1 MKKSLSLLALLLASV
16 SAHAGVI
23 AQDPLFISAQADPR
37 VMLVASRDHQLFIK
51 AYTDYSDL
59 DGDGFLDTNFTPYIE
74 YDGYFNPRKCY
85 TYQNSRF
92 EATAAATVENYTVTL
107 VDAVTTVTKPA
118 YVCSNAWS
126 GNLLNWAAMTR
137 VDVLRKVLYGGYRS
151 TDTESLTVL
160 ERAHL
165 PRDVHA
171 FAKVFAAGSNASM
184 NKFTPYADQS
194 TVSFCNLTD
203 DGNNP
208 SKSSTNPPVMQIA
221 NGAFRLWAANEHP
234 QCGIGSG
241 TKPAALRET
250 LNVRVKVCDDGG
262 GTDTISGPGPK
273 CKTYLKS
280 GVAKKPIGIL
290 QQYGDAD
297 ATSSLKFGLMTGSW
311 VKNKSG
317 SVLRKNIGGLS
328 NSSGKYPNN
337 YNCATAGDGFVA
349 NSSDEIDFCTGVFV
363 NRQGLARS
371 AAATDDLPSTGGIIG
386 TLNRLRLAGWS
397 GSKYD
402 GVCNSPGTTT
412 FANGACIDWGN
423 PISEMYLESLRYLRA
438 ADATDKLATDTSAAS
453 PTAAFDGSDAAYI
466 SGLPQLSWKD
476 PIPAAEWCA
485 KSNIVM
491 VSTGLNS
498 FDTDETAPHE
508 LGWPATVETLTNAVG
523 TAEGVPGTFMI
534 GSATA
539 ASDYQ
544 SVCSSKAL
552 GSLFNAEGICPEV
565 PSIEG
570 GYHVAGLARGTAL
583 YDLRPG
589 YQTKR
594 QALWG
599 VTRPEYADRQP
610 LSTYTIALAENLP
623 NFTVPVGSGNITFLP
638 FCQANSTGGAGLAD
652 SGWRACSMVDLE
664 VESGSTQNKGSF
676 RVMWEDSTWGNDY
689 DMDGVIHLRYC
700 VGSECNVYAGQNGMP
715 AVPATNTL
723 YIKVASMTAAAGHAL
738 KYGYTIS
745 GSTADGTVLDVL
757 RPGGQNHATYDANS
771 EFTSPVGTW
780 TSPVWVAYSPSVS
793 GSANLLKNPLWY
805 TAKHA
810 AGANWDVKNN
820 ATRATG
826 TDGIPDNFFQ
836 VRNPAGLDLALSS
849 ALRES
854 LGGASSASSIAA
866 NSTRLDTD
874 TFIYQ
879 ARFKALDWSGQ
890 VLAYPLTQ
898 AGTLGTLAWDSGA
911 ADKIPAHGVR
921 RVFSFNRW
929 VTTKGIELDW
939 ANLAGSH
946 KAGLDNAN
954 AGNSASPILNYLRGD
969 KSQELLDANND
980 GIYESG
986 IYRPRPTSVFG
997 DVINSD
1003 PVFVG
1008 NQNYA
1013 YGTITAITGYDTYQT
1028 QVLKKVDANN
1038 SVRNPL
1044 VLVNANDGMM
1054 HAIDGKNGNEVLTY
1068 VPSWLL
1074 CPYQGASGVSC
1085 FTDAAFS
1092 VAGNDASPL
1101 RQLTSPSYQHRYMLD
1116 GNLAVGDAYID
1127 TGSGTPS
1134 WKTVVVGA
1142 AAAGGKGV
1150 YALDLT
1156 ATYDGSGTTT
1166 TTSDLSETQTA
1177 YSNVTAA
1184 STSLWEFTDANYGGA
1199 SANGDADLGYTYGL
1213 PVIGRA
1219 ANGAWVA
1226 IFGNGYNSA
1235 NGKAVLYVVNLATGV
1250 LIRKIDVGDGS
1261 TAASP
1266 NGLSSPAAIFDP
1278 ATGAFSA
1285 IFAGDLKGNLWKFD
1299 LTASNPASWGVEHGS
1314 GTPLF
1319 VARDDSGTRQPI
1331 TAALE
1336 IGTHSSGGYMIYFG
1350 TGKYF
1355 EKNDDTTTSMQ
1366 TIYAIWDKTQSN
1378 DDISNASTDTAAEKR
1393 SVLQEHKIIFEGDN
1407 PFYFCSALTNPS
1419 ADVDGDGWCDCDSN
1433 HDGVC
1438 DGVGQ
1443 TKIRVTD
1450 DVGAVSYSG
1459 GGAKRGWYMN
1469 LLVVGGSLLGER
1481 VVSAPI
1487 LRNKRIIFTT
1497 IIPNGSPCEF
1507 GGTSWIMEFDP
1518 LSGNRLSESVFDL
1531 NGDGEFTSADYIV
1544 ITIGGQSVQVPA
1556 NGVRSTEGMIKS
1568 PAIISGGGKEYKI
1581 SSGTTGNVLVVS
1593 EKGSAN
1599 RARASWRQIR

>member
-1 MKKSLSLLALLLASV
+1 MKRLLSLLTFGIASI
-16 SAHAGVI
+16 SAQAGVI

-59 DGDGFLDTNFTPYIE
+59 DGDGFLDTTFTPYIE

-85 TYQNSRF
+85 TYNSTDGRF
-92 EATAAATVENYTVTL
+92 EAAAAATLENFTMTL
-107 VDAVTTVTKPA
+107 VDGTTVVTKPA
-118 YVCSNAWS
+118 YVCANRWS
-126 GNLLNWAAMTR
+126 GNLLNWASMTR

-171 FAKVFAAGSNASM
+171 FAKVFAAGTTANM
-184 NKFTPYADQS
+184 NKFTPYSDQS

-203 DGNNP
+203 DGNTA
-208 SKSSTNPPVMQIA
+208 SKSSTNPPVIQIA

-234 QCGIGSG
+234 QCGTGSG
-241 TKPAALRET
+241 TKPGVLRET
-250 LNVRVKVCDDGG
+250 LRVRVKVCDDAG

-273 CKTYLKS
+273 CKTYLKT
-280 GVAKKPIGIL
+280 GTAKKPIGIL

-297 ATSSLKFGLMTGSW
+297 ATSGLKFGLMTGSW
-311 VKNKSG
+311 AKNKSG
-317 SVLRKNIGGLS
+317 GVLRKNISGLS

-337 YNCATAGDGFVA
+337 YNCATAGEGFVA
-349 NSSDEIDFCTGVFV
+349 NSGDEVDFCTGVFV
-363 NRQGLARS
+363 NNQGKALS
-371 AAATDDLPSTGGIIG
+371 ASNADDLPATGGVIG
-386 TLNRLRLAGWS
+386 TLNRLRIAGWS

-402 GVCNSPGTTT
+402 GVCNSPGTTS
-412 FANGACIDWGN
+412 FNNGNCIDWGN
-423 PISEMYLESLRYLRA
+423 PISEIYLESLRYLRA

-453 PTAAFDGSDAAYI
+453 PTGAFNTSDASYI
-466 SGLPQLSWKD
+466 AGLPQLTWRD

-485 KSNIVM
+485 KSNVVM

-498 FDTDETAPHE
+498 FDTDETTPHG
-508 LGWPATVETLTNAVG
+508 LGWAADVATLTNAVG
-523 TAEGVPGTFMI
+523 TAEGVPGDFMI

-544 SVCSSKAL
+544 SVCSEKTL
-552 GSLFNAEGICPEV
+552 NSLFNAEGVCPEV
-565 PSIEG
+565 PSTEG
-570 GYHVAGLARGTAL
+570 GYHMAGLARGTAL

-589 YQTKR
+589 YQPLR
-594 QALWG
+594 QSLWG
-599 VTRPEYADRQP
+599 VTQPEYAARQP
-610 LSTYTIALAENLP
+610 LSTYAIALAESLP
-623 NFTVPVGSGNITFLP
+623 NFTIPVGSGSITFLP
-638 FCQANSTGGAGLAD
+638 FCQANSNGSAGLA
-652 SGWRACSMVDLE
+652 STGWRACSMVDLE
-664 VESGSTQNKGSF
+664 VEPGTTQTKGSF
-676 RVMWEDSTWGNDY
+676 KVMWEDSTWGNDY
-689 DMDGVIHLRYC
+689 DMDGVVHLRYC
-700 VGSECNVYAGQNGMP
+700 IGSECNAYAGQNGMP
-715 AVPATNTL
+715 AVPAANTL

-757 RPGGQNHATYDANS
+757 RPGGANHSTYSATS
-771 EFTSPVGTW
+771 EFTAPVGSW
-780 TSPVWVAYSPSVS
+780 TTPQWVAYTPSAS
-793 GSANLLKNPLWY
+793 TSASLLKNPLWY

-810 AGANWDVKNN
+810 AGTNWDVKDN
-820 ATRATG
+820 ATRANVSG
-826 TDGIPDNFFQ
+826 GDGIPDNFFQ

-898 AGTLGTLAWDSGA
+898 SGALGTLAWDSGA
-911 ADKIPAHGVR
+911 SDKIPAHGLR
-921 RVFSFNRW
+921 RIFTFNRW
-929 VTTKGIELDW
+929 ASTKGVELTW
-939 ANLAGSH
+939 ANLAGAH

-954 AGNSASPILNYLRGD
+954 SANTSSPILDYLRGD
-969 KSQELLDANND
+969 RSQELVDANND

-986 IYRPRPTSVFG
+986 VYRPRPTSIFG
-997 DVINSD
+997 DVVNSD

-1013 YGTITAITGYDTYQT
+1013 YGTISAITGYDTYQT
-1028 QVLKKVDANN
+1028 QVLKKVDSNN

-1074 CPYQGASGVSC
+1074 CPYQGASGASC
-1085 FTDAAFS
+1085 FTNASFATAANNS
-1092 VAGNDASPL
+1092 SPL
-1101 RQLTSPSYQHRYMLD
+1101 RLLTAPSYQHRYMLD

-1127 TGSGTPS
+1127 TGSGVAS

-1150 YALDLT
+1150 FALDLT
-1156 ATYDGSGTTT
+1156 STYDGSGTTT
-1166 TTSDLSETQTA
+1166 TTSDLSVTQTA
-1177 YSNVTAA
+1177 YANVTAA
-1184 STSLWEFTDANYGGA
+1184 NTVLWEFTDTDYDA
-1199 SANGDADLGYTYGL
+1199 STAQNGDADLGYTYGL
-1213 PVIGRA
+1213 PVVGRA

-1226 IFGNGYNSA
+1226 IFGNGYNSTS
-1235 NGKAVLYVVNLATGV
+1235 GKAVLYVVNLATGV
-1250 LIRKIDVGDGS
+1250 LIRKIEVDAAGS
-1261 TAASP
+1261 
-1266 NGLSSPAAIFDP
+1266 NGLSSPAAIFNP
-1278 ATGAFSA
+1278 ATGALSTV
-1285 IFAGDLKGNLWKFD
+1285 FAGDLKGNLWKFD
-1299 LTASNPASWGVEHGS
+1299 LSNASPANWEVAYRQGGNIK
-1314 GTPLF
+1314 PLF
-1319 VARDDSGTRQPI
+1319 VARNDSGVRQPI
-1331 TAALE
+1331 TAPLE
-1336 IGTHSSGGYMIYFG
+1336 IGTHSSGGYMVYFG

-1355 EKNDDTTTSMQ
+1355 EKNDDSDTSLQ
-1366 TIYAIWDKTQSN
+1366 SIYGIWDN
-1378 DDISNASTDTAAEKR
+1378 GYIDDEDTNTAAEKR
-1393 SVLQEHKIIFEGDN
+1393 VKLQEHKIILEADN
-1407 PFYFCSALTNPS
+1407 PFDATGLS
-1419 ADVDGDGWCDCDSN
+1419 
-1433 HDGVC
+1433 
-1438 DGVGQ
+1438 
-1443 TKIRVTD
+1443 KIRVTD

-1469 LLVVGGSLLGER
+1469 LQVVGSPLAGER

-1487 LRNKRIIFTT
+1487 LRNRRIIFTT
-1497 IIPNGSPCEF
+1497 IIPNSSPCEF
-1507 GGTSWIMEFDP
+1507 GGSSWIMEFDP
-1518 LSGNRLSESVFDL
+1518 MSGNRLSESVFDL
-1531 NGDGEFTSADYIV
+1531 NRDGTFTSGDYV
-1544 ITIGGQSVQVPA
+1544 NVVIGGQTVRVPA

-1581 SSGTTGNVLVVS
+1581 SSGTSGNVLVVS

>member
-1 MKKSLSLLALLLASV
+1 MKKSLSLLASLLVSV
-16 SAHAGVI
+16 TAQAGVI

-59 DGDGFLDTNFTPYIE
+59 DGDGSLDTNFTPYIE

-85 TYQNSRF
+85 TYQNDRF

-107 VDAVTTVTKPA
+107 VDGVTSVTKPA
-118 YVCSNAWS
+118 YVCSNKWS
-126 GNLLNWAAMTR
+126 GNLLNWATMTR

-151 TDTESLTVL
+151 TDSESLTVL

-171 FAKVFAAGSNASM
+171 FAKVFAAGSNANM
-184 NKFTPYADQS
+184 NKFTPYSDQS
-194 TVSFCNLTD
+194 TVSFCNLT
-203 DGNNP
+203 NETTA
-208 SKSSTNPPVMQIA
+208 SKSSTNPPVMQVA

-234 QCGIGSG
+234 QCGTGSG

-250 LNVRVKVCDDGG
+250 RNVRVKVCDDGG
-262 GTDTISGPGPK
+262 GADTISGPGPK
-273 CKTYLKS
+273 CKTYLKTGS
-280 GVAKKPIGIL
+280 AKKPIGIL

-297 ATSSLKFGLMTGSW
+297 ATSGLKFGLMTGSW
-311 VKNKSG
+311 AKGKSG
-317 SVLRKNIGGLS
+317 GVLRKNIGSLS

-337 YNCATAGDGFVA
+337 FNCATANEGFVA
-349 NSSDEIDFCTGVFV
+349 NSSDEIDFCTGIFV

-371 AAATDDLPSTGGIIG
+371 AATADDLPATGGIIG
-386 TLNRLRLAGWS
+386 TLNRLRIAGWD

-412 FANGACIDWGN
+412 FANGNCIDWGN

-438 ADATDKLATDTSAAS
+438 ANATDKLATDASAAS
-453 PTAAFDGSDAAYI
+453 PTAAFNASDTSYI
-466 SGLPQLSWKD
+466 SGLPQLSWRD

-498 FDTDETAPHE
+498 FDTDETTPHG
-508 LGWPATVETLTNAVG
+508 LGWPADVETLTNAVG
-523 TAEGVPGTFMI
+523 TAEGVPGNFMI
-534 GSATA
+534 GSASA

-552 GSLFNAEGICPEV
+552 NSLFNAEGICPEV
-565 PSIEG
+565 PSVEG
-570 GYHVAGLARGTAL
+570 GYHVAGLARGSAL

-594 QALWG
+594 QSLWG
-599 VTRPEYADRQP
+599 VTRPEYAERQP
-610 LSTYTIALAENLP
+610 LSTYAIALAESLP
-623 NFTVPVGSGNITFLP
+623 NFTLPVGAGSITFLP
-638 FCQANSTGGAGLAD
+638 FCQANSNGSAGLAD
-652 SGWRACSMVDLE
+652 TGWRACSMVDLE
-664 VESGSTQNKGSF
+664 VEPGTTLTKGSF
-676 RVMWEDSTWGNDY
+676 KVMWEDSTWGNDY

-700 VGSECNVYAGQNGMP
+700 IGSECNAYAGQNGMP
-715 AVPATNTL
+715 ATPAANTL

-745 GSTADGTVLDVL
+745 GSTADGTVLNVL
-757 RPGGQNHATYDANS
+757 RPGNANHSTYAAAS
-771 EFTSPVGTW
+771 EFAAPVGSW
-780 TSPVWVAYSPSVS
+780 TTPVWVAYTPSVS

-805 TAKHA
+805 TAKQA
-810 AGANWDVKNN
+810 AGANWDVKINT
-820 ATRATG
+820 TRATG
-826 TDGIPDNFFQ
+826 SDGIPDNFFQ
-836 VRNPAGLDLALSS
+836 VRNPAGLDLALGSV
-849 ALRES
+849 LRES

-890 VLAYPLTQ
+890 VLAYPLTNT
-898 AGTLGTLAWDSGA
+898 GGLGPLAWDSGA

-921 RVFSFNRW
+921 RVYSFNRW
-929 VTTKGIELDW
+929 AATKGIELDW

-954 AGNSASPILNYLRGD
+954 AGATASPVLNYLRGD
-969 KSQELLDANND
+969 RSQELVDNNND

-986 IYRPRPTSVFG
+986 VYRPRPTSLFG

-1028 QVLKKVDANN
+1028 QVLRKVDANN

-1074 CPYQGASGVSC
+1074 CADQGTGGACTS
-1085 FTDAAFS
+1085 
-1092 VAGNDASPL
+1092 GNDSSPL
-1101 RQLTSPSYQHRYMLD
+1101 RLLTNPSYQHRYMLD

-1142 AAAGGKGV
+1142 AAAGGKGIF
-1150 YALDLT
+1150 ALDLT
-1156 ATYDGSGTTT
+1156 STYDGSGTTT
-1166 TTSDLSETQTA
+1166 TSSDLSGTQTA
-1177 YSNVTAA
+1177 YANVTAA
-1184 STSLWEFTDANYGGA
+1184 NVALWEFTDKDYDTTAA
-1199 SANGDADLGYTYGL
+1199 ANGDVDLGYTYGQ

-1219 ANGAWVA
+1219 ANGQWVA
-1226 IFGNGYNSA
+1226 IFGNGYGSST
-1235 NGKAVLYVVNLATGV
+1235 GKAVLYVVNLATGV

-1261 TAASP
+1261 TSASP
-1266 NGLSSPAAIFDP
+1266 NGLSSPAAIFNP

-1285 IFAGDLKGNLWKFD
+1285 VFAGDLKGNLWKFD
-1299 LTASNPASWGVEHGS
+1299 LSAANAASWAVEHGA
-1314 GTPLF
+1314 GNPLF

-1331 TAALE
+1331 TAPLE
-1336 IGTHSSGGYMIYFG
+1336 IGTHSSGGYMVYFG

-1355 EKNDDTTTSMQ
+1355 EKNDDTSTAMQ

-1378 DDISNASTDTAAEKR
+1378 DDIADTSTDTAAEKR
-1393 SVLQEHKIIFEGDN
+1393 TVLQEHKIIFEGDN
-1407 PFYFCSALTNPS
+1407 PLDLT
-1419 ADVDGDGWCDCDSN
+1419 DLL
-1433 HDGVC
+1433 
-1438 DGVGQ
+1438 
-1443 TKIRVTD
+1443 KIRVTD
-1450 DVGAVSYSG
+1450 DVGPVSYSG
-1459 GGAKRGWYMN
+1459 GGAKRGWYIN
-1469 LLVVGGSLLGER
+1469 LQVVGASLVGER

-1497 IIPNGSPCEF
+1497 IIPSGSPCEF
-1507 GGTSWIMEFDP
+1507 GGSSWIMEFDP
-1518 LSGNRLSESVFDL
+1518 MTGNRLSESVFDL
-1531 NGDGEFTSADYIV
+1531 NGDGDFTSSDFIE
-1544 ITIGGQSVQVPA
+1544 INIGGVNVRVPA

-1599 RARASWRQIR
+1599 RSRASWRQIR